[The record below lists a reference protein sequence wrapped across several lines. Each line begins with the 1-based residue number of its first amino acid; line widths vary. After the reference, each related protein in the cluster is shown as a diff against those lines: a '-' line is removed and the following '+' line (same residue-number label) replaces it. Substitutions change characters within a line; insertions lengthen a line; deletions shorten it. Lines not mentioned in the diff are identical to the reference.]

1 MKPVDE
7 QVVLVTGATD
17 GIGKGTARELARM
30 GATVLLHGRSQNKL
44 DAVRQEIMAETA
56 STRLQTYRA
65 DFSSLAQVRG
75 LANQI
80 SSAQAHLDVLINNAG
95 IGAGARGRQQR
106 QMSED
111 GYELRFAVNHLA
123 SFLLTHLLVP
133 LLLREERARVV
144 NVASAA
150 QQEIDFVDVMLERGY
165 SGMRAYSQSKLAM
178 VMATFEFA
186 RSLADRP
193 IAVNCLHPGS
203 LLDTKMVRE
212 SFGQPQ
218 GDVEEGIRA
227 EIFVATAPEIE
238 GMSGEYFDRTRRAR
252 AHPQA
257 YDARARR
264 RLWQLSE
271 ELADLAGERLEGH
284 APRATDEPL

>member
-17 GIGKGTARELARM
+17 GIGNGTARELARM
-30 GATVLLHGRSQNKL
+30 GATVLLHGRSQEKL
-44 DAVRQEIMAETA
+44 DAVRQEIAAETA
-56 STRLQTYRA
+56 NARLQTYQA
-65 DFSSLAQVRG
+65 DFSSLAEVRRLADQVIS
-75 LANQI
+75 AN
-80 SSAQAHLDVLINNAG
+80 AQLHVLINNAG

-106 QMSED
+106 QVSED

-123 SFLLTHLLVP
+123 PFLLTHLLVP
-133 LLLREERARVV
+133 ALIGDGRARVV

-150 QQEIDFVDVMLERGY
+150 QQEIDFANVMLESGY

-186 RSLADRP
+186 RRLAGGP

-218 GDVEEGIRA
+218 GNVEEGICA
-227 EIFVATAPEIE
+227 EIFVATAPETEEI
-238 GMSGEYFDRTRRAR
+238 SGEYFDRTQRAR
-252 AHPQA
+252 AHAQA
-257 YDARARR
+257 YDARARQ
-264 RLWQLSE
+264 RLWQVSE
-271 ELADLAGERLEGH
+271 ELTGIAGQPFG
-284 APRATDEPL
+284 